1 MFSRQWWLSLRGMS
15 QKESH
20 SASTNAPTRQAEG
33 GKRYLPS
40 ATNFRSAAIRGMR
53 GFWLGLALLRRL
65 CFTKVIMR
73 CNSRMAL
80 SCSKET
86 AMPTRRFE
94 RVALT
99 QLLVIGCVVFGLI
112 EHAQAQPGYVPP
124 PTPLPPPVLNPSSPY
139 TVPQPSYRPIT
150 PTTPSTTPSIPSIV
164 PSDEATSPANEEA
177 PSTTTRSER
186 RTRSVHH
193 YHRGRYTGTGP
204 SLGSFDCSYGWC
216 VRISPPLVSL
226 LRRSALRPTWR
237 SWRSW
242 CARIE

>member
-1 MFSRQWWLSLRGMS
+1 MRGMS

-193 YHRGRYTGTGP
+193 YRRGRSTPETYSCGY
-204 SLGSFDCSYGWC
+204 LGC
-216 VRISPPLVSL
+216 VRTYAWAFPCQYYSRYCYPYGYYQP
-226 LRRSALRPTWR
+226 RGWYRY
-237 SWRSW
+237 
-242 CARIE
+242 